1 MATASSRR
9 RGGVLSDPGVGDGC
23 RVIPLPE
30 FRAEAGEFL
39 AASGLPRRDDD
50 EKVVWGAGELDV
62 SVFHNLTPDQE
73 TALLGELKAWQ
84 RRKFQA
90 GFGAIAWAQEYGGR
104 GLSAEHLDAFDQ
116 LESRYRTPRPHE
128 TFSVTQH
135 LIAPTVRLLGTE
147 AMRAELIPAFLR
159 GEQICCQ
166 LFSEPSAGS
175 DLAALGTR
183 AVRDGDEWVIN
194 GQKVWSSGAQFSDW
208 GELICR
214 TDPALP
220 KHAGMT
226 AFMIPMDWPG
236 VEVRPLRQMSGGSS
250 FSEVFLTD
258 VRLPDRYRIGDVG
271 QGWKVALTT
280 LGFERQAANNTAH
293 VGGNW
298 HQLLATAQ
306 WAGVLDDPFV
316 RQDLARA
323 IVGERLGAVAVARD
337 QALRESGQPMGA
349 IGSVRMM
356 QWVGRMLDVTA
367 AARRILGPRLVIDSG
382 EWGTYVWGEHVLG
395 APGYRIAGG
404 SDEIQR
410 TIIAERWLGM
420 PPEPRADKDIP
431 WKDLPR

>member
-1 MATASSRR
+1 M
-9 RGGVLSDPGVGDGC
+9 
-23 RVIPLPE
+23 IPLSE
-30 FRAEAGEFL
+30 FRAEAAEFL

-50 EKVVWGAGELDV
+50 EQVVWGVGQLDV
-62 SVFHNLTPDQE
+62 SVFHNLTPEEE
-73 TALLGELKAWQ
+73 TALIGELKAWQ

-90 GFGAIAWAQEYGGR
+90 GFGAITWAPEYGGR

-116 LESRYRTPRPHE
+116 LELRYRTPRPHE

-183 AVRDGDEWVIN
+183 AVREGDEWVIN

-280 LGFERQAANNTAH
+280 LGFERQAANNTGH

-298 HQLLATAQ
+298 HQLLATAR

-337 QALRESGQPMGA
+337 RAARESGQPMGA